1 MQKVK
6 LLANP
11 ECETDHG
18 IRLLV
23 RIPGFSES
31 SFALKKPHFVRPPSS
46 EWLKFLVKFS
56 KILLEIWNY
65 LYERWRKPNHI
76 PYQTGVAACQAFQD
90 WLLFLQLVSSVVPH
104 LLQSFLHPMLPEMI
118 FRTDS
123 VVRNL
128 VLLPV
133 YHSIQHQ
140 ASQKWTIRC
149 EYKIEQ
155 VSGRTNDFNFVI
167 SSQKCSKKHVCWLT
181 PVGFL

>member
-46 EWLKFLVKFS
+46 EWLKFRVKFR
-56 KILLEIWNY
+56 KNRRILLEIWNY
-65 LYERWRKPNHI
+65 ERWSKPNNK

-118 FRTDS
+118 FRTDL
-123 VVRNL
+123 VVSNSL
-128 VLLPV
+128 LLPV

-140 ASQKWTIRC
+140 VSQKMDYTLWI
-149 EYKIEQ
+149 
-155 VSGRTNDFNFVI
+155 
-167 SSQKCSKKHVCWLT
+167 
-181 PVGFL
+181 